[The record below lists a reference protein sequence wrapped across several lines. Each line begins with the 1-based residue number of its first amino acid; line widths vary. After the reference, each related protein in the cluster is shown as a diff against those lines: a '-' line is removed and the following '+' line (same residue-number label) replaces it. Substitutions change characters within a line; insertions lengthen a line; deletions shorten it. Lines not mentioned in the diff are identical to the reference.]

1 MIALPL
7 SVLALAAGV
16 YLLIK
21 VKREYLGG
29 IIEVLA
35 WLVILASLVSLGYT
49 GFKAFNRCGKQC
61 GAEKCH
67 VEKQVIIKKGE
78 GCHKEEGNAAAC
90 AGKGCHME
98 GDSCVMEQSTCEA
111 IMGKEACAA
120 MVKERGR
127 CIMSKEECAAKCGN
141 KGACT
146 GEKKECCAKK
156 DATACPHA
164 AAAGCKGDCGGK
176 CSGECKSTCSA
187 EKKSCCKK

>member
-16 YLLIK
+16 YLLVK

-29 IIEVLA
+29 IFEALS
-35 WLVILASLVSLGYT
+35 WLVILTSLISLGYT
-49 GFKAFNRCGKQC
+49 GFKAFNHFGNKCG
-61 GAEKCH
+61 GSKCT
-67 VEKQVIIKKGE
+67 VEKEVVVKKE
-78 GCHKEEGNAAAC
+78 GSCHGGTAENCSAKSC
-90 AGKGCHME
+90 QME
-98 GDSCVMEQSTCEA
+98 GDSCVMEQSACEA
-111 IMGKEACAA
+111 MLGKEACEA

-141 KGACT
+141 KGTCN

-156 DATACPHA
+156 DAAACPHST
-164 AAAGCKGDCGGK
+164 AGCKGDCGGK
-176 CSGECKSTCSA
+176 CSGNCKSACTA